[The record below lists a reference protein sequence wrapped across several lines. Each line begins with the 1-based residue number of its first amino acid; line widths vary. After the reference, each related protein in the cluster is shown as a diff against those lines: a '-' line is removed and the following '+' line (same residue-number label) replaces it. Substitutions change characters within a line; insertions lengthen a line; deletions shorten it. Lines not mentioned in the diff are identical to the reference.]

1 MKLEKLNVVIN
12 IEDDREIRRFKEMG
26 YKETKATEEVEEKVE
41 EKIEEIEATE
51 EAEEKIKA
59 KKKASKK

>member
-26 YKETKATEEVEEKVE
+26 YKE
-41 EKIEEIEATE
+41 
-51 EAEEKIKA
+51 AEEKIKA

>member
-26 YKETKATEEVEEKVE
+26 YKEMGYKD
-41 EKIEEIEATE
+41 
-51 EAEEKIKA
+51 AEEKTKA